1 MKSPYLGIGVG
12 VYYLIAPFLF
22 SYPFGFLVWQHLL
35 LGAVVIA
42 LSIAFTLSAGR
53 LHGWMLIAVGAYS
66 MFAPFIHG
74 TLTPSFALFN
84 LLVCGVLIVGIG
96 VAMGAAGLEYATRPF
111 GS

>member
-12 VYYLIAPFLF
+12 LYYLIAPFLF
-22 SYPFGFLVWQHLL
+22 GYPFGFLVWQHLL
-35 LGAVVIA
+35 LGAAVIA
-42 LSIAFTLSAGR
+42 ISLAFTMSAGR

-74 TLTPSFALFN
+74 TLTPSFAFFN
-84 LLVCGVLIVGIG
+84 LLVMGVITVGIG
-96 VAMGAAGLEYATRPF
+96 VAMGAAGLEYGRRAF